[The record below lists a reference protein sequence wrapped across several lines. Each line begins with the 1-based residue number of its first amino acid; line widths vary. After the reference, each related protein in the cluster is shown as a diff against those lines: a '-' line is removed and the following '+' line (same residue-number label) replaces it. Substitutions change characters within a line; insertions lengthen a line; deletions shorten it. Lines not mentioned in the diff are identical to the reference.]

1 MTNYEKSNSISEVRL
16 TSFDKSYYRKLIKC
30 GDSAKDR
37 QITAQKLINYL
48 CDKFKIK
55 RVPVYVKDWSQPH
68 RLNESGNIRSKT
80 FGRYWVSTKI
90 EIWNKTAIRNQTISI
105 NVFADTLIH
114 EFIHHYDTYVLG
126 IDSIHSTGFY
136 KRISD
141 LLNKLK

>member
-16 TSFDKSYYRKLIKC
+16 TSFDKSYYCKLIKS

-37 QITAQKLINYL
+37 QIAAQGLINYL

-80 FGRYWVSTKI
+80 FGRYWGSTKI